1 MSLHGLLSCID
12 SIFHEL
18 KRHEEIENK
27 CIMGQL
33 QRRLTNEQISAI
45 VSDVHKD
52 SHVLEILS
60 LVKKGIKS
68 SAKRRFLNWTNF
80 KERLTK
86 AMTEFQKDF
95 LPHMKHE
102 EEVITSPFP
111 TPPATS
117 VHTHIHTRA
126 HGRERNMITV
136 FQ

>member
-1 MSLHGLLSCID
+1 
-12 SIFHEL
+12 
-18 KRHEEIENK
+18 
-27 CIMGQL
+27 MGQL

-117 VHTHIHTRA
+117 VRTHTHTHTHTHIHTYT
-126 HGRERNMITV
+126 HTHTHTHTWKREKYDNSVSIICL
-136 FQ
+136 QL